1 MPATTTKTWDIFCRV
16 IDNFGDIGVCWRL
29 SRQLV
34 ADHNQRVRLWVDDLN
49 SLIRIWPVA
58 QDLDNQ
64 QLAGVEVC
72 RWQPEFRP
80 DVKVADA
87 VIEAFACDIPPSY
100 IEAMA
105 EQKRAGHAPLWIN
118 LEYLSAE
125 RWVEDC
131 HRMQSTHPTTGL
143 RKTFFFPGFTTK
155 TGGLLR
161 EENLLQ
167 QRDQFQAASWLEK
180 MGVTPDPQALLVSL
194 FAYENSAVAGLLDTW
209 ATGEKPVHCLV
220 PAGKILTSVKQ
231 SLGKELNDG
240 DVYQQGNLR
249 VQVIPFLTQLEYDY
263 LLWACDIN
271 FVRGEDSFVRAQWA
285 AKPLIW
291 HIYPQ
296 DEEAHITKL
305 SAFLDMYLAKVKD
318 ESDKSQLFA
327 THIRDL
333 WLNWNQN
340 GDIGSSWNSLQTLLP
355 EWQMHSRDWC
365 KLLTIQADLAHQL
378 VDFSADQGR

>member
-1 MPATTTKTWDIFCRV
+1 MPSTTTKTWDIFCRV

-34 ADHNQRVRLWVDDLN
+34 ADHNQQVRLWVDDLN
-49 SLIRIWPVA
+49 SLIRIWPAA
-58 QDLDNQ
+58 QDLDRQ

-72 RWQPEFRP
+72 RWQPEFRSDITIA
-80 DVKVADA
+80 DV

-105 EQKRAGHAPLWIN
+105 GLKRAGNAPAWIN

-125 RWVEDC
+125 RWIEDC
-131 HRMQSTHPTTGL
+131 HRMQSPHPATGL

-167 QRDQFQAASWLEK
+167 QRDQFQAARWLEK
-180 MGVTPDPQALLVSL
+180 MGVTPDQRALLVSL

-220 PAGKILTSVKQ
+220 PGGKILTSINQ
-231 SLGKELNDG
+231 SLGKELSDG

-249 VQVIPFLTQLEYDY
+249 LQVIPFLTQLEYDY

-296 DEEAHITKL
+296 EEEAHITKL
-305 SAFLDMYLAKVKD
+305 SAFLDVYLANTND
-318 ESDKSQLFA
+318 AENQSFA
-327 THIRDL
+327 NQIRDL
-333 WLNWNQN
+333 WLNWNQS
-340 GDIGSSWNSLQTLLP
+340 GDIGGSWNDLQALLP
-355 EWQMHSRDWC
+355 EWQGHSREWC
-365 KLLTIQADLAHQL
+365 ELLAGQVDLARQL
-378 VDFSADQGR
+378 VDLSADQGR